1 MFVFVTVHTC
11 EWLRQKRVKK
21 VAFLTHGSNPQEN
34 ILHMQYVREHETR
47 ITLLIVVFM
56 VKRIAGK
63 NM

>member
-1 MFVFVTVHTC
+1 M
-11 EWLRQKRVKK
+11 
-21 VAFLTHGSNPQEN
+21 AFSTQGGNMQGN
-34 ILHMQYVREHETR
+34 ILHMQYVREHETQ

>member
-1 MFVFVTVHTC
+1 M
-11 EWLRQKRVKK
+11 
-21 VAFLTHGSNPQEN
+21 QEN
-34 ILHMQYVREHETR
+34 ILHMQYVREHETQ

>member
-1 MFVFVTVHTC
+1 MFLFVTVHTC
-11 EWLRQKRVKK
+11 ERLRGKK
-21 VAFLTHGSNPQEN
+21 VAFSTQGSNMQEN
-34 ILHMQYVREHETR
+34 ILHMQYVREHETQ